1 MRLNKVAVLSVLVA
15 IFATQTIFAQ
25 SSFKF
30 KEVVQAGDNAP
41 VPPQLSSV
49 LELAFNDQAQVALI
63 ADGGVI
69 LKSGNDVVP
78 IAGPGDTAPGGG
90 VFFSFTTPSLGP
102 QGQVVFSAGA
112 TFPSVSAAYLY
123 ANGNITQ
130 FRPDGI
136 RANTGELVIPAAA
149 KFARN
154 GDMLITDSGSFFT
167 AATYLLSNNTLT
179 RIAGP
184 GDLMP
189 DGSIISFME
198 GAELNSSK
206 QVAFSAGLMD
216 GRQGLFLWSSGTI
229 TKIVANGDI
238 LPDGVPFGF
247 FDGFSINDPGQVVFG
262 GISNSIADS
271 GILSYF
277 QGHLSVVIPR
287 LASLPDGS
295 LLSFPFAPSLNN
307 AGQITFSAFTTHAN
321 DVGIFLYVN
330 GQITILELPGK
341 AAPDGG
347 VFRFGGETGSIINT
361 SGQVLFIAS
370 ESQHG
375 SALYLFSGNQSS
387 RVIGQGDTIPRQP
400 HFVFPAATAIGA
412 GDTVL
417 IGDSTFPGGAGAYTE
432 TATHG
437 SNSGRANLIVHAG
450 EPIGVDGIV
459 DFLFGFNMNHSGEV
473 AASTVSS
480 EANGTLLLNDK
491 SSLQVVADSSPG
503 SAVDPNGD
511 TPAINNLGEIAFN
524 GFDPVSQTSGT
535 FLNSSGQTRLLLSSA
550 APLPGGG
557 TISGNIIN
565 LALNSLD
572 QLAFMAQPFP
582 GPAGVFTAANGIV
595 TPLATDGGTAPG
607 GGNFLLFFGLARPV
621 INDRGDIAFSSLL
634 TGTPGGFFGS
644 SGVFLYKDGTLSRI
658 VGPGDPS
665 PDGGVFRFA
674 DSPSINSSGEIA
686 FFAETSAFGF
696 GAFVYSHGQFSQ
708 VAVAGDF
715 INNIGLGFVD
725 QPVINNNGHIAF
737 TATLFNGQ
745 NAIFLAA
752 PQGDN
757 GPNMSDWVMA
767 AHGVPPAPE
776 RMKEFRAKNNQTQ
789 FHKPRNNPRQNVKIT
804 NP

>member
-1 MRLNKVAVLSVLVA
+1 MRLRKIILLSFLA
-15 IFATQTIFAQ
+15 AMFAAQPIFAQ
-25 SSFKF
+25 SQFKF

-49 LELAFNDQAQVALI
+49 LEFSVNNQAQVALI

-69 LKSGNDVVP
+69 LKSGNDVTP

-90 VFFSFTTPSLGP
+90 VFFSFTAPSLGP
-102 QGQVVFSAGA
+102 QGQVSFSAGA
-112 TFPSVSAAYLY
+112 TFPSASAAYLY

-130 FRPDGI
+130 FMPDGI

-149 KFARN
+149 TFAHN
-154 GDMLITDSGSFFT
+154 GDMLITDSGSLFT
-167 AATYLLSNNTLT
+167 AANYLFSNNTLT
-179 RIAGP
+179 RVAGP

-189 DGSIISFME
+189 DGSIISFLQ
-198 GAELNSSK
+198 GAALNSSK
-206 QVAFSAGLMD
+206 QVVLSVVLTD
-216 GRQGLFLWSSGTI
+216 GRQGLFLWSDGTI
-229 TKIVANGDI
+229 TKIIANGDT
-238 LPDGVPFGF
+238 LPDGVSFSF
-247 FDGFSINDPGQVVFG
+247 FDGFSINDSGQVVFG
-262 GISNSIADS
+262 GISNSTADS
-271 GILSYF
+271 GILSYS

-287 LASLPDGS
+287 LAQLPDGN

-321 DVGIFLYVN
+321 DLGIFLYVN
-330 GQITILELPGK
+330 GQITILELPGQT
-341 AAPDGG
+341 APDGG
-347 VFRFGGETGSIINT
+347 VFRFGGETGSIIND

-400 HFVFPAATAIGA
+400 HFAFPAATAIAA

-417 IGDSTFPGGAGAYTE
+417 IGASTFPGGAGAYTA
-432 TATHG
+432 TAAHG
-437 SNSGRANLIVHAG
+437 TVPGRTSLVVHAG

-459 DFLFGFNMNHSGEV
+459 DFLFGFNMNHGGEV

-491 SSLQVVADSSPG
+491 TSLQVVADSSPG
-503 SAVDPNGD
+503 SAIDPNGD
-511 TPAINNLGEIAFN
+511 VAAINNLGEIAFN
-524 GFDPVSQTSGT
+524 GFDPASQTFGT
-535 FLNSSGQTRLLLSSA
+535 FLNSGGQTRLLLSSA
-550 APLPGGG
+550 TPLPGGG
-557 TISGNIIN
+557 TISGNITN

-572 QLAFMAQPFP
+572 QLAFMALPFP
-582 GPAGVFTAANGIV
+582 SPAGVFTATNGIV
-595 TPLATDGGTAPG
+595 TPLATDGAAAPG

-621 INDRGDIAFSSLL
+621 INDNGDIAFSSLL
-634 TGTPGGFFGS
+634 TGISGGFFGS
-644 SGVFLYKDGTLSRI
+644 SGVFLYKNGTLSRI

-674 DSPSINSSGEIA
+674 DSPSINSSGDIA

-696 GAFVYSHGQFSQ
+696 GAFVYSHGRFSQ

-715 INNIGLGFVD
+715 INNVGLGFVD
-725 QPVINNNGHIAF
+725 QPIINNNGHIAF

-752 PQGDN
+752 PQTDN
-757 GPNMSDWVMA
+757 SPVLSDWVIS
-767 AHGVPPAPE
+767 AHGVAPPPE
-776 RMKEFRAKNNQTQ
+776 RMKEFRAKNQQTQ
-789 FHKPRNNPRQNVKIT
+789 SQKRINNTQKVKI
-804 NP
+804 NQ

>member
-1 MRLNKVAVLSVLVA
+1 MRSRRIVLCILAAIVAA
-15 IFATQTIFAQ
+15 QTVFAQ
-25 SSFKF
+25 SQFKF
-30 KEVVQAGDNAP
+30 KELVQAGDDAP

-49 LELAFNDQAQVALI
+49 LEFSFSDQAQVALI
-63 ADGGVI
+63 ADGGII
-69 LKSGNDVVP
+69 LKSGNSVIP

-90 VFFSFTTPSLGP
+90 VFFSFTGPSLGP
-102 QGQVVFSAGA
+102 QGQVAFSAGA
-112 TFPSVSAAYLY
+112 TFPSASAAYLY

-130 FRPDGI
+130 FMPNGI
-136 RANTGELVIPAAA
+136 QANTGELVIPAVA

-167 AATYLLSNNTLT
+167 AATYLLSNNMLT
-179 RIAGP
+179 RVVGP

-189 DGSIISFME
+189 DGSIISFLQ
-198 GAELNSSK
+198 GADLNSSK
-206 QVAFSAGLMD
+206 QVVFSVVLTD
-216 GRQGLFLWSSGTI
+216 GRQGLFLWSAGTI
-229 TKIVANGDI
+229 TKIIANGDT
-238 LPDGVPFGF
+238 LPDGVSFAF

-277 QGHLSVVIPR
+277 QGQLSVVIPR
-287 LASLPDGS
+287 LAPLPDGS

-307 AGQITFSAFTTHAN
+307 AGQITFPAFTTHAN
-321 DVGIFLYVN
+321 DVGIFLYSN
-330 GQITILELPGK
+330 GQITTLELPGQT
-341 AAPDGG
+341 APDGG
-347 VFRFGGETGSIINT
+347 VFRFGGAAGSIING

-400 HFVFPAATAIGA
+400 HFVFPAARAIAA

-417 IGDSTFPGGAGAYTE
+417 IGDSTFPGGAGAYTA
-432 TATHG
+432 TAAHG
-437 SNSGRANLIVHAG
+437 TAPGRANLVVHAG

-459 DFLFGFNMNHSGEV
+459 DFLFGFNMNHAGLV
-473 AASTVSS
+473 VASTASS

-491 SSLQVVADSSPG
+491 SSLQVVADSSPE
-503 SAVDPNGD
+503 SAIDPNGD
-511 TPAINNLGEIAFN
+511 VAAINSLGEIAFN
-524 GFDPVSQTSGT
+524 GFDPASHTSGT
-535 FLNSSGQTRLLLSSA
+535 FLNSGGQTRLLLSSA
-550 APLPGGG
+550 TPLPGGG
-557 TISGNIIN
+557 TISGNITN

-582 GPAGVFTAANGIV
+582 GPAGVFTATNGIV
-595 TPLATDGGTAPG
+595 TPLAVDGAAAPG

-621 INDRGDIAFSSLL
+621 INDNGDIAFSSLL
-634 TGTPGGFFGS
+634 TGTSGGFFGS
-644 SGVFLYKDGTLSRI
+644 SGVFLYKDGALSRI

-665 PDGGVFRFA
+665 PDGGTFLFA
-674 DSPSINSSGEIA
+674 DSPSINSSGDIA
-686 FFAETSAFGF
+686 FFAETSAFSF
-696 GAFVYSHGQFSQ
+696 GAFVFSHGQFNQ

-715 INNIGLGFVD
+715 INNVGLGFVD

-737 TATLFNGQ
+737 TASLFNGQ

-752 PQGDN
+752 SQTDHSPAL
-757 GPNMSDWVMA
+757 SDWVIPT
-767 AHGVPPAPE
+767 HGVAPAPE

-789 FHKPRNNPRQNVKIT
+789 SLKPSNKPGQSVRIIHP
-804 NP
+804 